1 MIKLWKLSAYICY
14 NLVLFTAHNTS
25 RCLCFGYM
33 WISRLPLLRLNIST
47 ASRLWIE
54 STHLGK
60 EISWFCSWL
69 HRTCIKSLPPGWVCT
84 DLLPVLVLCL
94 TGQDLWAWGMHNFL
108 WTGITKSTSLNCISV
123 MQQVLKCCLAI
134 SGSIVSNGA
143 LICFGDGSKCHCSFP
158 TKLVTCFLT
167 IMLTREY
174 LSSCK

>member
-47 ASRLWIE
+47 ASCLWIE

-69 HRTCIKSLPPGWVCT
+69 HRACIKSLPPGWVCT
-84 DLLPVLVLCL
+84 DLLPVLALWCVLRGRTYGHEVCTTFYEL
-94 TGQDLWAWGMHNFL
+94 ESLKAHLSTASQSCNRFWNAVWLYQGQYSAM
-108 WTGITKSTSLNCISV
+108 
-123 MQQVLKCCLAI
+123 VL
-134 SGSIVSNGA
+134 
-143 LICFGDGSKCHCSFP
+143 SFVLEMVQNATVHFP
-158 TKLVTCFLT
+158 
-167 IMLTREY
+167 R
-174 LSSCK
+174 S